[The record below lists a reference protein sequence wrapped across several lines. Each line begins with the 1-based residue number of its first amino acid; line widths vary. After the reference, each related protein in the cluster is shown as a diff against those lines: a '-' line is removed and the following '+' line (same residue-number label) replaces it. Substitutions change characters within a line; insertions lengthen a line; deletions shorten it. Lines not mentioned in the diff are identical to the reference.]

1 MKIDQITWKVNLFYI
16 ALTHLMHCYGLD
28 VLCAKQHAVSWYN
41 LLMLDMPRY
50 RLYWRGGRTENSRLF
65 VG

>member
-28 VLCAKQHAVSWYN
+28 VLCAKQHAVSWYKFAN
-41 LLMLDMPRY
+41 VRY
-50 RLYWRGGRTENSRLF
+50 AKIQVILGK
-65 VG
+65 

>member
-28 VLCAKQHAVSWYN
+28 VLCAKQHAVSWYKFAN
-41 LLMLDMPRY
+41 VRY
-50 RLYWRGGRTENSRLF
+50 AKIQFILAWGSYRK
-65 VG
+65 